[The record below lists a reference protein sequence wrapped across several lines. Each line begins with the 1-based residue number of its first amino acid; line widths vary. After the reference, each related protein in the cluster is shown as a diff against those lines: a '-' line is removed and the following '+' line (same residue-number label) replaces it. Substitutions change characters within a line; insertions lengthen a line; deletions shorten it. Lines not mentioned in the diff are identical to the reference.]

1 MKKSHLI
8 LLALAL
14 LAALLC
20 ACGRQSE
27 AAGQP
32 APQES
37 AASTREEPSSVSA
50 PAAPPKESSAPAAGD
65 APAAPSAPP
74 SALPEESAKPA
85 PGGTEA
91 PPESPKPAESIDV
104 EEMLTIEEGSN
115 GTTYIFSALPQNAEE
130 LKALWEHWDSAPEHT
145 AAFCIAAFCRYPA
158 SREDSLAMIDLL
170 RGPSPMNEADRQF
183 IADRFRDK
191 DYVPRSYLAGAVPD
205 NNYTPTEPFTLTIT
219 ADAHSYDTENVARLY
234 VQSGGADSPRPLSL
248 RLAKDGNWYL
258 WEYSSILVGIRLPA
272 SEDPWA

>member
-1 MKKSHLI
+1 MKKSHLM

-20 ACGRQSE
+20 SCGRQSE

-37 AASTREEPSSVSA
+37 AASTREPPPSASAPAPAAQPKENSA
-50 PAAPPKESSAPAAGD
+50 PAASDAPDSSSAQPQ
-65 APAAPSAPP
+65 
-74 SALPEESAKPA
+74 ESGKPA
-85 PGGTEA
+85 QSDIEPS
-91 PPESPKPAESIDV
+91 PESPKPAQSIDA

-115 GTTYIFSALPQNAEE
+115 GTTYIFTALPQNAEE

-145 AAFCIAAFCRYPA
+145 AAFSIAAFCRYPA

-183 IADRFRDK
+183 IADRFREK
-191 DYVPRSYLAGAVPD
+191 DYVPRSYFAGAVPD

-219 ADAHSYDTENVARLY
+219 ANAHSYDTENVARLY

-258 WEYSSILVGIRLPA
+258 WEYSSVLVGIRLPA